1 MQWPI
6 AENNPH
12 NPRNIFAKRVCK
24 LGKHCRNYKGKC
36 HSVSKVLTATLKSAP
51 KLYAVVVKLRQLMIE
66 KNRLKKSLWF
76 MFHAYR
82 ADFLTDQLLKK
93 SKFFIAKMK
102 KKNFRFEKN

>member
-36 HSVSKVLTATLKSAP
+36 HSVSKVLTATLITTRLVPSGTFPPA
-51 KLYAVVVKLRQLMIE
+51 AVTITRQLPKKKI
-66 KNRLKKSLWF
+66 KRSKIKKKSE
-76 MFHAYR
+76 
-82 ADFLTDQLLKK
+82 KK
-93 SKFFIAKMK
+93 
-102 KKNFRFEKN
+102 R

>member
-36 HSVSKVLTATLKSAP
+36 HSVSKVLTSTLSTVKYLILVLHIVAYLVIQMGELKNQESP
-51 KLYAVVVKLRQLMIE
+51 NDRKL
-66 KNRLKKSLWF
+66 S
-76 MFHAYR
+76 
-82 ADFLTDQLLKK
+82 
-93 SKFFIAKMK
+93 
-102 KKNFRFEKN
+102 NFRQF

>member
-1 MQWPI
+1 MYCN
-6 AENNPH
+6 ENNK
-12 NPRNIFAKRVCK
+12 ILIKVCAKTLCRYCK
-24 LGKHCRNYKGKC
+24 IVPVNDRK
-36 HSVSKVLTATLKSAP
+36 
-51 KLYAVVVKLRQLMIE
+51 

-102 KKNFRFEKN
+102 KKKFRFEKN